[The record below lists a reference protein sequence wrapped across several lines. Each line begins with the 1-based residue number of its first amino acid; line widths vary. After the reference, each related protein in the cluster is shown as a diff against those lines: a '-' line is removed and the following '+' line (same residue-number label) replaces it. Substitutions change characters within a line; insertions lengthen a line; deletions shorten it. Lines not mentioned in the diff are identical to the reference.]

1 MATAKV
7 ARTGIQLYRGA
18 EVDRPDLDVVR
29 VMRPE
34 EEVFNKDS
42 LASFVGK
49 PMTNEHPAKP
59 VSAESWKT
67 DAIGSIG
74 EGVLRDGDY
83 ISVPLVM
90 MDASAIK
97 DFENGKRELSMG
109 YDAEIEFVDHAD
121 YDAIQK
127 ISALTTL
134 RWSIKA
140 VQVVQELATRA
151 AKKQSNKPNWRSQDD
166 S

>member
-7 ARTGIQLYRGA
+7 ALTGIQLYRGA

-59 VSAESWKT
+59 VRRKLENWRHWLNRR
-67 DAIGSIG
+67 
-74 EGVLRDGDY
+74 GVLRTAI
-83 ISVPLVM
+83 ISPCL
-90 MDASAIK
+90 
-97 DFENGKRELSMG
+97 
-109 YDAEIEFVDHAD
+109 
-121 YDAIQK
+121 
-127 ISALTTL
+127 
-134 RWSIKA
+134 
-140 VQVVQELATRA
+140 
-151 AKKQSNKPNWRSQDD
+151 
-166 S
+166 

>member
-74 EGVLRDGDY
+74 ESVLRTAI
-83 ISVPLVM
+83 ISPCL
-90 MDASAIK
+90 
-97 DFENGKRELSMG
+97 
-109 YDAEIEFVDHAD
+109 
-121 YDAIQK
+121 
-127 ISALTTL
+127 
-134 RWSIKA
+134 
-140 VQVVQELATRA
+140 
-151 AKKQSNKPNWRSQDD
+151 
-166 S
+166 

>member
-1 MATAKV
+1 
-7 ARTGIQLYRGA
+7 
-18 EVDRPDLDVVR
+18 
-29 VMRPE
+29 
-34 EEVFNKDS
+34 
-42 LASFVGK
+42 
-49 PMTNEHPAKP
+49 
-59 VSAESWKT
+59 
-67 DAIGSIG
+67 
-74 EGVLRDGDY
+74 
-83 ISVPLVM
+83 M

-109 YDAEIEFVDHAD
+109 YDAEIGFVDHAD

-140 VQVVQELATRA
+140 VQVVQELAIRA
-151 AKKQSNKPNWRSQDD
+151 AKKTVNKPNWRSQDD